1 MTNLM
6 LFSLFGGMAI
16 LLYGMRLA
24 GEGLQRAAGAR
35 LRTILSSLT
44 KNRLLGLGI
53 GIIVTV
59 FLQSSTATIIM
70 LVGFVGSG
78 LMTLPQSIGVIL
90 GADIGTTIT
99 VQLLA
104 FRIYDYAILF
114 VGIGI
119 TMMFLSKRAV
129 LKNIGEGILGFSFI
143 FLSIKIMSDS
153 LMPLKSSELFKTVL
167 VALLE
172 NPILGLIISAV
183 FTAIVHS
190 SAAIIGL
197 ALALGIQGLI
207 TIDTAIPLIFGAN
220 IGTCATAIISS
231 IGSNIDAKRVAASH
245 TLFKVLGVLIFF
257 PFIRPFADFIISTTD
272 DIPRQIAN
280 AHTIFNGAIAI
291 LFLPFTSV
299 MTDVIK
305 RMVPVTA
312 GEEKRFSPKYLDK
325 RVLSSPVLAFGQ
337 AKRESLRMADIVH
350 EMLSDS
356 IAVFK
361 NDDAEMIDS
370 IEKRDD
376 YVDLLDREIKL
387 YLTRL
392 SNESLTPQQ
401 SKMEQ
406 DLLAFINDLENIG
419 DVVDKNL
426 MELAKKKIKNG
437 LVFSQ
442 DGMKEIEEFHKKILE
457 NFEIGASAFVSGD
470 AELAK
475 KLLQNKI
482 ALAEMERNLRQ
493 AHIQRL
499 HRGLKESIDTSSI
512 HLDVLSNLR
521 RINSYISNV
530 AYPIVEICDNL

>member
-44 KNRLLGLGI
+44 RNRFIGLGI

-129 LKNIGEGILGFSFI
+129 LKNIGEGLLGFSFI

-153 LMPLKSSELFKTVL
+153 LMPLKSSELFKSVL
-167 VALLE
+167 MALLA
-172 NPILGLIISAV
+172 NPLLGLVISAI

-197 ALALGIQGLI
+197 ALALGLQGLI
-207 TIDTAIPLIFGAN
+207 NIEAAIPLIFGAN

-231 IGSNIDAKRVAASH
+231 IGSNIEAKRVASAH
-245 TLFKVLGVLIFF
+245 TLFKVLGVIIFF
-257 PFIRPFADFIISTTD
+257 PFIRPFADFVISMTD
-272 DIPRQIAN
+272 DVPRQIAN
-280 AHTIFNGAIAI
+280 AHTLFNGAIAI
-291 LFLPFTSV
+291 FFLPFTTV
-299 MTDVIK
+299 MTDVIT
-305 RMVPVTA
+305 RIVPERH
-312 GEEKRFSPKYLDK
+312 GEEKKFAPKYLDK

-337 AKRESLRMADIVH
+337 AKREALRMADIAH
-350 EMLSDS
+350 EMLRDS
-356 IAVFK
+356 IIVFK
-361 NDDAEMIDS
+361 NDDPDMIDS

-401 SKMEQ
+401 SKVEQ

-426 MELAKKKIKNG
+426 MELAKKKVKNS

-442 DGMKEIEEFHKKILE
+442 EGIGEIERFHRKILE
-457 NFEIGASAFVSGD
+457 NYEIGVSAFVSGD
-470 AELAK
+470 AGLAK
-475 KLLQNKI
+475 KLLANKTE
-482 ALAEMERNLRQ
+482 LAEMERNLRQ

-499 HRGLKESIDTSSI
+499 HKGLKESIDTSSI

-530 AYPIVEICDNL
+530 AYPIVEIRDNL

>member
-35 LRTILSSLT
+35 LRTIVSSLT
-44 KNRLLGLGI
+44 KNRFLGLGI

-78 LMTLPQSIGVIL
+78 LMNLPQSIGVIL

-119 TMMFLSKRAV
+119 TMMLLARSRF

-153 LMPLKSSELFKTVL
+153 LMPLKSSELFKSVL
-167 VALLE
+167 VALLA
-172 NPILGLIISAV
+172 NPLLGLIISAI
-183 FTAIVHS
+183 FTTIVHS

-197 ALALGIQGLI
+197 ALALGLQGLI
-207 TIDTAIPLIFGAN
+207 NIEAAIPLIFGAN

-231 IGSNIDAKRVAASH
+231 VGSNIEAKRVAAAH
-245 TLFKVLGVLIFF
+245 TLFKVLGVIIFF
-257 PFIRPFADFIISTTD
+257 PFIKPFADFVISMTD
-272 DIPRQIAN
+272 DVPRQIAN
-280 AHTIFNGAIAI
+280 AHTLFNSAIAI
-291 LFLPFTSV
+291 FFLPFTTV
-299 MTDVIK
+299 MTDVIT
-305 RMVPVTA
+305 RIVPERP
-312 GEEKRFSPKYLDK
+312 GEEKKFAPKYLDK

-337 AKRESLRMADIVH
+337 AKREALRMADIAH
-350 EMLSDS
+350 EMLRDS
-356 IAVFK
+356 IIVFK
-361 NDDAEMIDS
+361 KDDPDMIDS

-426 MELAKKKIKNG
+426 MELAKKKVKNG
-437 LVFSQ
+437 LVFSH
-442 DGMKEIEEFHKKILE
+442 DGINEIEKFYKKILE
-457 NFEIGASAFVSGD
+457 NFEIGVSAFVSGD
-470 AELAK
+470 AGLAK
-475 KLLQNKI
+475 KLLANKVE
-482 ALAEMERNLRQ
+482 LAEMERELRQ

-499 HRGLKESIDTSSI
+499 HKGLKESIDTSSI
-512 HLDVLSNLR
+512 HLDILSNLR

-530 AYPIVEICDNL
+530 AYPIVEISNNL

>member
-44 KNRLLGLGI
+44 RNRFIGLGI

-129 LKNIGEGILGFSFI
+129 LKNIGEGLLGFSFI

-153 LMPLKSSELFKTVL
+153 LMPLKSSELFKSVL
-167 VALLE
+167 MALLA
-172 NPILGLIISAV
+172 NPLLGLIISAI

-197 ALALGIQGLI
+197 ALALGLQGLI
-207 TIDTAIPLIFGAN
+207 NIEAAIPLIFGAN
-220 IGTCATAIISS
+220 IGTCATAFISS
-231 IGSNIDAKRVAASH
+231 IGSNIEAKRVASAH
-245 TLFKVLGVLIFF
+245 TLFKVLGVIIFF
-257 PFIRPFADFIISTTD
+257 PFIKPFADFVISMTD
-272 DIPRQIAN
+272 DVPRQIAN
-280 AHTIFNGAIAI
+280 AHTLFNGAIAI
-291 LFLPFTSV
+291 FFLPFTTV
-299 MTDVIK
+299 MTDVIT
-305 RMVPVTA
+305 RIVPERH
-312 GEEKRFSPKYLDK
+312 GEEKKFAPKYLDK

-337 AKRESLRMADIVH
+337 AKREALRMADIAH
-350 EMLSDS
+350 EMLRDS
-356 IAVFK
+356 IIVFK
-361 NDDAEMIDS
+361 KDDPDMIDS

-401 SKMEQ
+401 SKVEQ

-426 MELAKKKIKNG
+426 MELAKKKVKNS

-442 DGMKEIEEFHKKILE
+442 EGIDEIERFHRKILE
-457 NFEIGASAFVSGD
+457 NYEIGVSAFVSGD
-470 AELAK
+470 AGLAK
-475 KLLQNKI
+475 KLLANKTE
-482 ALAEMERNLRQ
+482 LAEMERNLRQ

-499 HRGLKESIDTSSI
+499 HKGLKESIDTSSI

-530 AYPIVEICDNL
+530 AYPIVEIRDNL

>member
-1 MTNLM
+1 M

-35 LRTILSSLT
+35 LRTIVSSLT
-44 KNRLLGLGI
+44 KNRFLGLGI

-104 FRIYDYAILF
+104 FRFYDYAILF

-119 TMMFLSKRAV
+119 TMMFLSKRAI
-129 LKNIGEGILGFSFI
+129 LKNIGEGLLGFSFI

-153 LMPLKSSELFKTVL
+153 LMPLKSSELFKSVL
-167 VALLE
+167 MALLA
-172 NPILGLIISAV
+172 NPLLGLIISAI

-197 ALALGIQGLI
+197 ALALGLQGLI
-207 TIDTAIPLIFGAN
+207 DIEAAIPLIFGAN

-231 IGSNIDAKRVAASH
+231 IGSNIEAKRVASAH
-245 TLFKVLGVLIFF
+245 TLFKVLGVVIFF
-257 PFIRPFADFIISTTD
+257 PFIKPFADFVISMTND
-272 DIPRQIAN
+272 VPRQIAN
-280 AHTIFNGAIAI
+280 AHTLFNGAIAI
-291 LFLPFTSV
+291 FFLPFTSV

-305 RMVPVTA
+305 KIVPERP
-312 GEEKRFSPKYLDK
+312 GEEKKFAPKYLDK

-337 AKRESLRMADIVH
+337 AKREALRMADIAH
-350 EMLSDS
+350 EMLRDS
-356 IAVFK
+356 IIVFK
-361 NDDAEMIDS
+361 KDDPDMIDS

-376 YVDLLDREIKL
+376 YVDLLDKEIKL

-401 SKMEQ
+401 SKVEQ

-442 DGMKEIEEFHKKILE
+442 EGIDEIERFHKKILE

-470 AELAK
+470 AGLAK
-475 KLLQNKI
+475 KLLANKI
-482 ALAEMERNLRQ
+482 ELAEMERNLRQ

-499 HRGLKESIDTSSI
+499 HKGLKESIDTSSI

-530 AYPIVEICDNL
+530 AYPIVEIRDNL

>member
-44 KNRLLGLGI
+44 RNRFIGLGI

-129 LKNIGEGILGFSFI
+129 LKNIGEGLLGFSFI

-153 LMPLKSSELFKTVL
+153 LMPLKSSELFKSVL
-167 VALLE
+167 MALLA
-172 NPILGLIISAV
+172 NPLLGLVISAI

-197 ALALGIQGLI
+197 ALALGLQGLI
-207 TIDTAIPLIFGAN
+207 NIEAAIPLIFGAN

-231 IGSNIDAKRVAASH
+231 IGSNIEAKRVASAH
-245 TLFKVLGVLIFF
+245 TLFKVLGVIIFF
-257 PFIRPFADFIISTTD
+257 PFIKPFADFVISMTD
-272 DIPRQIAN
+272 DVPRQIAN
-280 AHTIFNGAIAI
+280 AHTLFNGAIAVF
-291 LFLPFTSV
+291 FLPFTTV
-299 MTDVIK
+299 MTDVIT
-305 RMVPVTA
+305 RIVPERH
-312 GEEKRFSPKYLDK
+312 GEEKKFAPKYLDK

-337 AKRESLRMADIVH
+337 AKREALRMADIAH
-350 EMLSDS
+350 EMLRDS
-356 IAVFK
+356 IIVFK
-361 NDDAEMIDS
+361 KDDPDMIDS

-401 SKMEQ
+401 SKVEQ

-426 MELAKKKIKNG
+426 MELAKKKVKNG

-442 DGMKEIEEFHKKILE
+442 EGIDEIERFHRKILE
-457 NFEIGASAFVSGD
+457 NYEIGVSAFVSGD
-470 AELAK
+470 AGLAK
-475 KLLQNKI
+475 KLLANKTE
-482 ALAEMERNLRQ
+482 LAEMERNLRQ

-499 HRGLKESIDTSSI
+499 HKGLKESIDTSSI

-530 AYPIVEICDNL
+530 AYPIVEIRDNL

>member
-35 LRTILSSLT
+35 LRTIVSSLT
-44 KNRLLGLGI
+44 KNRFLGLGV

-59 FLQSSTATIIM
+59 FLQSSTATTIM
-70 LVGFVGSG
+70 LVGFVSSG

-119 TMMFLSKRAV
+119 SMMFLSKSRF

-153 LMPLKSSELFKTVL
+153 LMPLKSSELFKSVL
-167 VALLE
+167 VALLA
-172 NPILGLIISAV
+172 NPLLGLVISAI

-197 ALALGIQGLI
+197 ALALGLQGLI
-207 TIDTAIPLIFGAN
+207 SIEAAIPLIFGAN

-231 IGSNIDAKRVAASH
+231 VGSNIEAKRVAAAH
-245 TLFKVLGVLIFF
+245 TLFKVLGVIIFF
-257 PFIRPFADFIISTTD
+257 PFIKPFADFVISMTD
-272 DIPRQIAN
+272 DVPRQIAN
-280 AHTIFNGAIAI
+280 AHTLFNGAIAI
-291 LFLPFTSV
+291 FFLPFTSV
-299 MTDVIK
+299 MTDVIT
-305 RMVPVTA
+305 RIVPERP
-312 GEEKRFSPKYLDK
+312 GEEKKFAPKYLDK

-337 AKRESLRMADIVH
+337 AKREALRMADIAH
-350 EMLSDS
+350 EMLRDS
-356 IAVFK
+356 IIVFK
-361 NDDAEMIDS
+361 KDDPDMIDS

-401 SKMEQ
+401 SRMEQ

-426 MELAKKKIKNG
+426 MEMAKKKVKNG
-437 LVFSQ
+437 LIFSQ
-442 DGMKEIEEFHKKILE
+442 EGIDEIERFHKKILE
-457 NFEIGASAFVSGD
+457 NFEIGVSAFVSGD
-470 AELAK
+470 AGLAK
-475 KLLQNKI
+475 KLLANKI
-482 ALAEMERNLRQ
+482 ELAEMERNLRQ

-499 HRGLKESIDTSSI
+499 HKGLKESIDTSSI

-530 AYPIVEICDNL
+530 AYPIVEIYGSS

>member
-1 MTNLM
+1 MTDLM
-6 LFSLFGGMAI
+6 FFSLFGGMAI

-35 LRTILSSLT
+35 LRKILSSLT
-44 KNRLLGLGI
+44 ANRFLGLGV

-59 FLQSSTATIIM
+59 LLQSSTATTIM

-78 LMTLPQSIGVIL
+78 LMALPQSMGVIL

-114 VGIGI
+114 AGIGI
-119 TMMFLSKRAV
+119 TMMFLSRNAV

-153 LMPLKSSELFKTVL
+153 LIPLKSSELFKSILMALGEYPMMGL
-167 VALLE
+167 VV
-172 NPILGLIISAV
+172 SAI
-183 FTAIVHS
+183 FTALVHS

-197 ALALGIQGLI
+197 ALALGLQGLI
-207 TIDTAIPLIFGAN
+207 TLDVAIPLIFGAN

-231 IGSNIDAKRVAASH
+231 IGSNIEAKRVAAAH
-245 TLFKVLGVLIFF
+245 TLFKVMGVLIFF
-257 PFIRPFADFIISTTD
+257 PFIKPFSEFIISITD
-272 DIPRQIAN
+272 NIPRQIAN
-280 AHTIFNGAIAI
+280 AHSLFNIAIALI
-291 LFLPFTSV
+291 FLPFTSV
-299 MTDVIK
+299 MAGFIK
-305 RMVPVTA
+305 KLVPERA
-312 GEEKRFSPKYLDK
+312 GEEKSFRPKYLDK

-337 AKRESLRMADIVH
+337 AKREALRMADIVH
-350 EMLSDS
+350 EMLRDS
-356 IAVFK
+356 ILVFK
-361 NDDAEMIDS
+361 GDDPEQIDS

-376 YVDLLDREIKL
+376 YVDLLDREIKM

-401 SKMEQ
+401 SKMEH

-426 MELAKKKIKNG
+426 MELAKKKIKNA
-437 LVFSQ
+437 LVFS
-442 DGMKEIEEFHKKILE
+442 DEGINEIESFHRKILE
-457 NFEIGASAFVSGD
+457 NFEMGISAFVSGD
-470 AELAK
+470 PELAR

-482 ALAEMERNLRQ
+482 EIAEMERNLRQ

-499 HRGLKESIDTSSI
+499 HKGLRESIDTSAI
-512 HLDVLSNLR
+512 HLDILSNLR
-521 RINSYISNV
+521 RINSYISNA
-530 AYPIVEICDNL
+530 AYPIIETGNL

>member
-35 LRTILSSLT
+35 LRTIVSSLT
-44 KNRLLGLGI
+44 KNRFLGLGI

-104 FRIYDYAILF
+104 FRFYDYAILF

-119 TMMFLSKRAV
+119 TMMFLSKRAI
-129 LKNIGEGILGFSFI
+129 LKNIGEGLLGFSFI

-153 LMPLKSSELFKTVL
+153 LMPLKSSELFKSVL
-167 VALLE
+167 MALLA
-172 NPILGLIISAV
+172 NPLLGLIISAI

-197 ALALGIQGLI
+197 ALALGLQGLI
-207 TIDTAIPLIFGAN
+207 DIEAAIPLIFGAN

-231 IGSNIDAKRVAASH
+231 IGSNIEAKRVASAH
-245 TLFKVLGVLIFF
+245 TLFKVLGVVIFF
-257 PFIRPFADFIISTTD
+257 PFIKPFADFVISMTND
-272 DIPRQIAN
+272 VPRQIAN
-280 AHTIFNGAIAI
+280 AHTLFNGAIAI
-291 LFLPFTSV
+291 FFLPFTSV

-305 RMVPVTA
+305 KIVPERP
-312 GEEKRFSPKYLDK
+312 GEEKKFAPKYLDK

-337 AKRESLRMADIVH
+337 AKREALRMADIAH
-350 EMLSDS
+350 EMLRDS
-356 IAVFK
+356 IIVFK
-361 NDDAEMIDS
+361 KDDPDMIDS

-376 YVDLLDREIKL
+376 YVDLLDKEIKL

-401 SKMEQ
+401 SKVEQ

-442 DGMKEIEEFHKKILE
+442 EGIDEIERFHKKILE

-470 AELAK
+470 AGLAK
-475 KLLQNKI
+475 KLLANKI
-482 ALAEMERNLRQ
+482 ELAEMERNLRQ

-499 HRGLKESIDTSSI
+499 HKGLKESIDTSSI

-530 AYPIVEICDNL
+530 AYPIVEIRDNL

>member
-44 KNRLLGLGI
+44 RNRFIGLGI

-129 LKNIGEGILGFSFI
+129 LKNIGEGLLGFSFI

-153 LMPLKSSELFKTVL
+153 LMPLKSSELFKSVL
-167 VALLE
+167 MALLA
-172 NPILGLIISAV
+172 NPLLGLVISAI

-197 ALALGIQGLI
+197 ALALGLQGLI
-207 TIDTAIPLIFGAN
+207 NIEAAIPLIFGAN

-231 IGSNIDAKRVAASH
+231 IGSNIEAKRVASAH
-245 TLFKVLGVLIFF
+245 TLFKVLGVIIFF
-257 PFIRPFADFIISTTD
+257 PFIKPFADFVISMTD
-272 DIPRQIAN
+272 DVPRQIAN
-280 AHTIFNGAIAI
+280 AHTLFNGAIAVF
-291 LFLPFTSV
+291 FLPFTTV
-299 MTDVIK
+299 MTDVIT
-305 RMVPVTA
+305 RIVPERH
-312 GEEKRFSPKYLDK
+312 GEEKKFAPKYLDK

-337 AKRESLRMADIVH
+337 AKREALRMADIAH
-350 EMLSDS
+350 EMLRDS
-356 IAVFK
+356 IIVFK
-361 NDDAEMIDS
+361 KDDPDMIDS

-401 SKMEQ
+401 SKVEQ

-426 MELAKKKIKNG
+426 MELAKKKVKNS

-442 DGMKEIEEFHKKILE
+442 EGIDEIERFHRKILE
-457 NFEIGASAFVSGD
+457 NYEIGVSAFVSGD
-470 AELAK
+470 AGLAK
-475 KLLQNKI
+475 KLLANKTE
-482 ALAEMERNLRQ
+482 LAEMERNLRQ

-499 HRGLKESIDTSSI
+499 HKGLKESIDTSSI

-530 AYPIVEICDNL
+530 AYPIVEIRDNL